1 MVLMPPFAP
10 LVVLAFLGTGA
21 GVALTALGVLA
32 AAIFRRTALLPWI
45 AGLGVLL
52 VLGYSGVL
60 FAASLKS
67 WERTLGPGEW
77 KYFCE
82 IDCHLAY
89 AVEGVETTP
98 TLGPPLDPLRAKGR
112 YRIVRLKTWFD
123 PDTISPRRGD
133 SPLSPN
139 PRVVYVEDG
148 AGKRYA
154 RIEAAE
160 RALVASGRTSI
171 PLTTSL
177 RPGESYETLL
187 VFDLPNSAPSPRL
200 YVGVHGIEAFLIGHE
215 DSPLHKKIWFRI

>member
-1 MVLMPPFAP
+1 MVLMPPYVP

-21 GVALTALGVLA
+21 GVALSALGLLA
-32 AAIFRRTALLPWI
+32 AAIFRRTALIPWV
-45 AGLGVLL
+45 AGLGVAL

-98 TLGPPLDPLRAKGR
+98 TLGPPLDPLRANGR
-112 YRIVRLKTWFD
+112 YRIVRLKSWFD

-133 SPLSPN
+133 SALSPN
-139 PRVVYVEDG
+139 SRVVYVED
-148 AGKRYA
+148 ATGKRYA
-154 RIEAAE
+154 EDYAAE
-160 RALVASGRTSI
+160 RALVATGRTSI
-171 PLTTSL
+171 PLITPL

-187 VFDLPNSAPSPRL
+187 VFDLPEAVRSPRL
-200 YVGVHGIEAFLIGHE
+200 YVGVHGIEALLIGHE

>member
-1 MVLMPPFAP
+1 MVLMPPYAP

-21 GVALTALGVLA
+21 GVAVSALGVLA
-32 AAIFRRTALLPWI
+32 AAIFRRTALIPWV
-45 AGLGVLL
+45 AGLGVAL

-89 AVEGVETTP
+89 AVKGVDATT
-98 TLGPPLDPLRAKGR
+98 TLGPPLDPLKANNRFR
-112 YRIVRLKTWFD
+112 VVRLKTWFD
-123 PDTISPRRGD
+123 PDTISPHRGD

-139 PRVVYVEDG
+139 PRLVYVED
-148 AGKRYA
+148 ATGKRYPPLDA
-154 RIEAAE
+154 GTQ
-160 RALVASGRTSI
+160 ALVKSGRTST
-171 PLTTSL
+171 PLTTPL

-187 VFDLPNSAPSPRL
+187 VFDLPDSAPSPRL
-200 YVGVHGIEAFLIGHE
+200 YVGVHGIESLLIGHE